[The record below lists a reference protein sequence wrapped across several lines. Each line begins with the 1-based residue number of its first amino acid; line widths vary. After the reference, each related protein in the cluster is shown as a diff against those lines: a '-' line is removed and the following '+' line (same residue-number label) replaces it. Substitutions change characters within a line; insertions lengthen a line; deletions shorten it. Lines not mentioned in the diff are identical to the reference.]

1 MPQHGPDLFSSD
13 IGSIMRD
20 EYKNFLAFNYEPKDV
35 LVIFKKYFL
44 HDSSSKRD
52 KDLFW
57 LIMARMQVNYGC
69 LLDEVRDKALMVIES
84 GDDIKQ
90 WEEYAFIEK
99 HISSYQ
105 VITNELIQKNLLK
118 DVDNI
123 QERAQTFLEEF
134 HKLQDEKLTEYLQDD
149 HLPEEVLRYFNE
161 KGFSKIEIF
170 GNDGK
175 KYLKKRI
182 EVIETLEKDIANFE
196 PSKKKFSKPYSFD
209 PEWKIGDVY
218 AYKLV
223 EEEDQYG
230 WIKDVN
236 FYDKYIL
243 FEVVGI
249 DRKAISRILP
259 SLAVRTEVCV
269 KSYIFIDDT
278 LPNISEL
285 DNLEY
290 LSMRRI
296 RYKDNIEKLGK
307 FIKDKEA
314 IFFVIFYG
322 ETKKIKKMQLIKLK
336 EGYKTESDVKI
347 NNVGYS
353 NVFISHLPY
362 SIANDLKHYL
372 DENRNFS

>member
-90 WEEYAFIEK
+90 WEEYVFIEK

-322 ETKKIKKMQLIKLK
+322 ETKKIKKMQL
-336 EGYKTESDVKI
+336 
-347 NNVGYS
+347 
-353 NVFISHLPY
+353 
-362 SIANDLKHYL
+362 
-372 DENRNFS
+372 

>member
-90 WEEYAFIEK
+90 WEEYVFIEK